1 MLNLI
6 QTSISEN
13 CNTTTGFFL
22 RDLGVPCK
30 TEWYI
35 FCVANER
42 ILAVQKLRVL
52 IVKEQLLIDIIDGK
66 YEHVEVPSFEHT
78 YSSNRWHTIVKM
90 ARMYQEQKE
99 QIFCHGLSDL
109 MRVSRHTLSFTLR
122 LKLSFQCIL
131 LIDHHFKLHQNTTLS
146 HKLRTYKDL

>member
-52 IVKEQLLIDIIDGK
+52 IVKEQLLIDIINGN
-66 YEHVEVPSFEHT
+66 YEHVDIPGFEHT
-78 YSSNRWHTIVKM
+78 YSSNRWSTIVKM
-90 ARMYQEQKE
+90 AKMYQEQKE

-109 MRVSRHTLSFTLR
+109 MRVSICIFLTSR
-122 LKLSFQCIL
+122 LKLLFQCIL
-131 LIDHHFKLHQNTTLS
+131 RIKRHFKLHQNTTLS
-146 HKLRTYKDL
+146 HKLRTHKDL